1 MNSAILL
8 QIPQFILNII
18 FISIFIHFH
27 NVEVSVYSNYYG
39 YQAWNTASFFT
50 LNYGSIILIL
60 NFIHIYFCYN
70 NWSGKIRLK
79 EESKLNER
87 ISGNEFRRSS
97 IQFQSEMLTRSK
109 DEKEEKGEEN
119 TELSNTIV

>member
-18 FISIFIHFH
+18 FISIFIHFQ
-27 NVEVSVYSNYYG
+27 NVEASVYSNYYG
-39 YQAWNTASFFT
+39 YKAWNTASFFT

-79 EESKLNER
+79 EETKLNER

-97 IQFQSEMLTRSK
+97 PQCEMLIRSK
-109 DEKEEKGEEN
+109 DKKEEKGDEN
-119 TELSNTIV
+119 SELSNTIV